1 MSFLT
6 SARKSLALA
15 QAIALAGISASV
27 VAAQG
32 RDAYTEGREIFT
44 WTGTVD
50 REVEITMRNRSIS
63 VRGVNG
69 GEDRGR
75 AQVLSAIP
83 RDNGR
88 VNVRVQDGRGDV
100 DVIQQPSARNDYTT
114 IVRIRDR
121 SSGADRYRVFAS
133 WRSDDRGYGSGNA
146 GRASGRI
153 GDDRG
158 NGRDDDRYGRGRDNR
173 NDDRDRIGN
182 MRRTASWSGQVDD
195 VLQIRIQG
203 NRVTYRTVSGKNVRD
218 VRTDLTRYGL
228 PRDNVQVTVRRRTG
242 RGSVRVIQSPSAR
255 NDYATVI
262 EVRDLQGGYGWYDFD
277 IGWSGSNDRWD
288 RRD

>member
-1 MSFLT
+1 MSFMI
-6 SARKSLALA
+6 SKRKRLVLA
-15 QAIALAGISASV
+15 QAIALAGISASA

-32 RDAYTEGREIFT
+32 RDAYTQGREIFT

-83 RDNGR
+83 RDEGR
-88 VNVRVQDGRGDV
+88 VDVRVQDGRGDV
-100 DVIQQPSARNDYTT
+100 NVIQQPSARNDYTT

-133 WRSDDRGYGSGNA
+133 WQSDDRYDRGNP
-146 GRASGRI
+146 GRANGRI
-153 GDDRG
+153 GDDRGNGRG
-158 NGRDDDRYGRGRDNR
+158 NGRDDDRYGRDR
-173 NDDRDRIGN
+173 DDRNGDYGRIGN
-182 MRRTASWSGQVDD
+182 IRRTASWSGQVDD

-203 NRVTYRTVSGKNVRD
+203 NRVNYRTVSGKSVRD
-218 VRTDLTRYGL
+218 IRTDITRYGL

-242 RGSVRVIQSPSAR
+242 RGSVRVVQSPSAR
-255 NDYATVI
+255 NDYTAII

-277 IGWSGSNDRWD
+277 ISWSGWNDR
-288 RRD
+288 R